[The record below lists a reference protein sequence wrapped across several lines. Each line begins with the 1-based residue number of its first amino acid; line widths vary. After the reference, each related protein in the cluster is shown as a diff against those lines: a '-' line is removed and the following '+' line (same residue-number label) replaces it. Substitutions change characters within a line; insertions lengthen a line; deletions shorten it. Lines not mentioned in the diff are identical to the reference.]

1 MGNRNNCP
9 AKTSEYIQRTLK
21 LLPLFWNLQELAIQ
35 FDYVNDITRLL
46 TYMPRL
52 RSLHLGVRIFTH
64 MVEFVGM
71 LTTHCPKL
79 INIVIS
85 IRVFEGESN
94 VWDDIRFKQLNDF
107 LNGLSKNI
115 GRVRFVVFKYIIHFM
130 NYKQEYC
137 LVYERDAIALHVV
150 GEQGKKESI
159 INLLSN

>member
-1 MGNRNNCP
+1 
-9 AKTSEYIQRTLK
+9 
-21 LLPLFWNLQELAIQ
+21 
-35 FDYVNDITRLL
+35 
-46 TYMPRL
+46 
-52 RSLHLGVRIFTH
+52 
-64 MVEFVGM
+64 M